1 MGACQGKAPPAA
13 GDYDIDNEDLKIQT
27 KNTTK
32 EIVTATSSDVHP
44 TTEKDAKKIL

>member
-1 MGACQGKAPPAA
+1 MGACHGKAPPAA
-13 GDYDIDNEDLKIQT
+13 GDYDIDNEDFKIQK

-32 EIVTATSSDVHP
+32 EIVTATADAP